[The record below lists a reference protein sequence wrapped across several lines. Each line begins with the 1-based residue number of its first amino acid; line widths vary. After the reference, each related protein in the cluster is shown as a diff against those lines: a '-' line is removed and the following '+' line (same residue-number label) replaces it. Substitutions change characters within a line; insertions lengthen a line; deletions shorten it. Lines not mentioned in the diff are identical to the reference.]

1 MPQKLSWER
10 LKPRIESVEAGRD
23 PRARPRSVSQI
34 TIGNAGKPFLVR
46 SALDNCRNHVGA
58 PDVLLGRAHLPS
70 RPRTKL
76 CLARGQRPHIRKQE
90 FSLPE
95 RETKCLQTR

>member
-1 MPQKLSWER
+1 MTQKLSWER

-58 PDVLLGRAHLPS
+58 PDVLLGRAP
-70 RPRTKL
+70 
-76 CLARGQRPHIRKQE
+76 LAE
-90 FSLPE
+90 STAN
-95 RETKCLQTR
+95 ETVSCSGTTPAHSQTRVFTSRT